1 MRKLK
6 YDYVV
11 GTGGIGSGI
20 LFRFSDNITLGRNE
34 SRLAELMDVRDFC
47 KLHII
52 LHYVIT
58 YLNKSIPVYAI
69 GRVGDD
75 VSGRE
80 VLGLME
86 QYGINCRYVNVDS
99 HEKTMYSVCFVY
111 PDSDG
116 GNITTSNSASGNMRE
131 EDIAAFFEQEQLK
144 GRGLVLAAPEVPLDI
159 RLYLLKKGRENSC
172 FNVASFTSDEM
183 GECISSGAFQYVDLL
198 AINKHEME
206 TLVTAG
212 GVEAESG
219 APECYGFLRSQN
231 PGIQLIVTQGGEG
244 AQFFANGYSERIPAI
259 WKPVNSTA
267 GAGDC
272 FLATVIS
279 GLICGVPFYEHD
291 SSVGLGGLAA
301 LASSLKVTCKD
312 TIDFTLDRER
322 LKEEAARL
330 GIDFLDK
337 IKKLFLYTDQ

>member
-1 MRKLK
+1 M
-6 YDYVV
+6 
-11 GTGGIGSGI
+11 
-20 LFRFSDNITLGRNE
+20 
-34 SRLAELMDVRDFC
+34 
-47 KLHII
+47 
-52 LHYVIT
+52 
-58 YLNKSIPVYAI
+58 
-69 GRVGDD
+69 
-75 VSGRE
+75 
-80 VLGLME
+80 
-86 QYGINCRYVNVDS
+86 
-99 HEKTMYSVCFVY
+99 
-111 PDSDG
+111 
-116 GNITTSNSASGNMRE
+116 
-131 EDIAAFFEQEQLK
+131 
-144 GRGLVLAAPEVPLDI
+144 
-159 RLYLLKKGRENSC
+159 
-172 FNVASFTSDEM
+172 
-183 GECISSGAFQYVDLL
+183 DLL

-244 AQFFANGYSERIPAI
+244 SQFFANGYSERIPAI

-330 GIDFLDK
+330 GIDFSDK